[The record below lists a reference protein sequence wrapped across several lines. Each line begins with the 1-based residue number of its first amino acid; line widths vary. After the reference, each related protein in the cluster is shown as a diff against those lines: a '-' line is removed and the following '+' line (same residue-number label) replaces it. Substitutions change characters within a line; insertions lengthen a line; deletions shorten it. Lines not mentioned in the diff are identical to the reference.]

1 MARVCLVTTST
12 PSANP
17 RLVKEAD
24 ALAAAGHN
32 VHVVG
37 AHWVDWATE
46 ADAALVAGR
55 RWTFSVVDWRRG
67 SRPGLW
73 WSSRLRQHAA
83 RRICGVLGPRRGV
96 ADRALTRVAPELA
109 REVERHP
116 ADLFIAHNLGAL
128 PIAID
133 AARQRNVP
141 VGFDAEDFHSGQLSP
156 AREPLLH
163 AITESIERRCL
174 PACDY
179 VTAAAPLIADAYASL
194 CHIATPAVILN
205 VFPRRFRPASVAAS
219 RPGSADRDRLRLY
232 WFSQTIG
239 PDRGL
244 EDAVAAVG
252 LLGDPRVELHLRGR
266 WQDGYERRLRQHAAG
281 AGVRDERLVAH
292 ATADPDSMV
301 ALAADMDVGLALE
314 PPASRNNDILWS
326 NKAFTYLLGGIP
338 VVLSRTTGQT
348 ALASLFGDAAVT
360 YSPGNAAELAAALE
374 RWTRNPA
381 ALTAARDLA
390 WRLGEDRYNWEVEAP
405 RFLSIVSEVL
415 DRGPRAIPSRSAAI
429 EPFRH
434 VKAS

>member
-55 RWTFSVVDWRRG
+55 PWTLSVVDWRRG

-83 RRICGVLGPRRGV
+83 RRICAVLGPRRGIV
-96 ADRALTRVAPELA
+96 DRALTRIAPELA

-156 AREPLLH
+156 EREPLMH
-163 AITESIERRCL
+163 TITESIERRCL

-205 VFPRRFRPASVAAS
+205 VFPRRFRPATVDAS
-219 RPGSADRDRLRLY
+219 RSGHAERDRLRLY

-244 EDAVAAVG
+244 EDAVAAIG

-266 WQDGYERRLRQHAAG
+266 WQDGYERRLRQHAAA

-301 ALAADMDVGLALE
+301 ALAADMDIGLALE
-314 PPASRNNDILWS
+314 PPASHNNDILWS

-338 VVLSRTTGQT
+338 VVLSRTAGQT

-390 WRLGEDRYNWEVEAP
+390 WRLGEERYNWEVEAP

-415 DRGPRAIPSRSAAI
+415 ERDRHVVSSRSTAKRL
-429 EPFRH
+429 RH
-434 VKAS
+434 LKAS